1 MRLHTFTL
9 PTTFLFPFLTLA
21 QFGQFFEQMFH
32 GGGGSHQQ
40 QQQQQQQRE
49 QDVASDATW
58 YKKTYEGAT
67 CSKYLCP
74 GTLACVD
81 KPTHCPCAF
90 PDVEEKYELDTD
102 GIAVCLSKSLEW
114 GRSDTARKVELAR
127 KGLL

>member
-1 MRLHTFTL
+1 
-9 PTTFLFPFLTLA
+9 
-21 QFGQFFEQMFH
+21 MFH

-40 QQQQQQQRE
+40 HQQHQQQQQRE
-49 QDVASDATW
+49 QDVASDASW

-102 GIAVCLSKSLEW
+102 GIAVCLSKSLGGGRPQGGNVGWEVVRERLKSG
-114 GRSDTARKVELAR
+114 GRSDTERKVELAR